1 MDFFSILT
9 LLGGVGLFLFGMNM
23 MGDSLKNLAG
33 GSLERI
39 LEKLTTGKSQATG
52 AIKGCSN
59 YDHADRFCK
68 CRHHEAWSGDPCCIW
83 CQCR

>member
-52 AIKGCSN
+52 AIKEIGRA
-59 YDHADRFCK
+59 HV
-68 CRHHEAWSGDPCCIW
+68 
-83 CQCR
+83 

>member
-39 LEKLTTGKSQATG
+39 LEKLTTGKSQAT
-52 AIKGCSN
+52 ARLR
-59 YDHADRFCK
+59 ALVLV
-68 CRHHEAWSGDPCCIW
+68 PV
-83 CQCR
+83 